1 MTREEAKSELMQI
14 YGMLSEKKKMA
25 LDVLMAQADGDL
37 ISRQDTLNAIIKRL
51 CISGEKYL
59 LESERV
65 IYQQILAMPSVAIPS
80 ADMFSDLKAE
90 ISVYENGEQS
100 IDEMLQGIKS
110 IISIYER

>member
-1 MTREEAKSELMQI
+1 MNKEVIIDIENPK
-14 YGMLSEKKKMA
+14 
-25 LDVLMAQADGDL
+25 DNDL